1 MNTMSEMVRS
11 IVRGRNRAAA
21 DPQFIADYAFPPG
34 MIDRALARCP
44 ESARAA
50 VLEAGLRQFFLAAA
64 ADPDLRASMP
74 SRVVDEAWHE
84 FITFTRAYDEFCQ
97 RAFGRF
103 LHHEPEYLMDVS
115 EATANQTT
123 VLLGTWRTACLSA
136 GLDPDTTRTAPIL
149 FAADSWAGIDGARTY
164 VATCGSGDACA
175 TSDDVVC
182 VEHELRGSVQE
193 EPSRRRGR
201 HARVG
206 RVDGCGG
213 DGSGGGGGDGG
224 ADDGGGGCGGGGCGG
239 GE

>member
-11 IVRGRNRAAA
+11 IVRGGNRAAA

-74 SRVVDEAWHE
+74 SRVVDEGWHE
-84 FITFTRAYDEFCQ
+84 FITFTRAYDTFCQ

-103 LHHEPEYLMDVS
+103 LHHEPEYLMALSV
-115 EATANQTT
+115 ATANQTT
-123 VLLGTWRTACLSA
+123 VLRGTWRTACLSA
-136 GLDPDTTRTAPIL
+136 GLDPDTTRTAPTL
-149 FAADSWAGIDGARTY
+149 FAADLWAGIDEARTY
-164 VATCGSGDACA
+164 VATCGSGYACT

-182 VEHELRGSVQE
+182 VEHELGGPVQP
-193 EPSRRRGR
+193 EPPRRRR

-206 RVDGCGG
+206 RR
-213 DGSGGGGGDGG
+213 GDGG
-224 ADDGGGGCGGGGCGG
+224 CLLYTSPSPRDS
-239 GE
+239 

>member
-1 MNTMSEMVRS
+1 MTTMSEMVRS

-21 DPQFIADYAFPPG
+21 DPQFIANYAFPPG

-44 ESARAA
+44 ESASAE
-50 VLEAGLRQFFLAAA
+50 VLESGLRQFFLAAA

-84 FITFTRAYDEFCQ
+84 FITFTREYDEFCQ

-103 LHHEPEYLMDVS
+103 LHHQPEYLMELS
-115 EATANQTT
+115 KATANQTT
-123 VLLGTWRTACLSA
+123 VLLATWRTACLSA

-149 FAADSWAGIDGARTY
+149 FAADLSAGIDKACTY
-164 VATCGSGDACA
+164 VATCGSGDACT

-182 VEHELRGSVQE
+182 VEHALRGPVQKK
-193 EPSRRRGR
+193 PSRRRGR
-201 HARVG
+201 R
-206 RVDGCGG
+206 DGCGG
-213 DGSGGGGGDGG
+213 EGSGCGTGG
-224 ADDGGGGCGGGGCGG
+224 DDGGGGCGGGGCGG

>member
-11 IVRGRNRAAA
+11 IVRGRIRTAA
-21 DPQFIADYAFPPG
+21 DPQFIASYAFPPG

-44 ESARAA
+44 ESASAE

-84 FITFTRAYDEFCQ
+84 FITFTRAYAEFCQ

-103 LHHEPEYLMDVS
+103 LHHQPEYLMEFS
-115 EATANQTT
+115 EATANKST
-123 VLLGTWRTACLSA
+123 VLLATWRTACLSA

-149 FAADSWAGIDGARTY
+149 FAADHWAGIDKARTY
-164 VATCGSGDACA
+164 VATCGSGDACT

-182 VEHELRGSVQE
+182 VEHELRGPVQE
-193 EPSRRRGR
+193 QHSDGGGRG
-201 HARVG
+201 
-206 RVDGCGG
+206 DGCGG
-213 DGSGGGGGDGG
+213 EGSGCGTGG
-224 ADDGGGGCGGGGCGG
+224 DDGGGSCGGGGCGG
-239 GE
+239 GD

>member
-21 DPQFIADYAFPPG
+21 DPQFIANYAFPPG

-44 ESARAA
+44 ESASAE
-50 VLEAGLRQFFLAAA
+50 VLESGLRQFFLAAA

-84 FITFTRAYDEFCQ
+84 FITFTREYDEFCQ

-103 LHHEPEYLMDVS
+103 LHHQPEYLMELS
-115 EATANQTT
+115 KATANQTT
-123 VLLGTWRTACLSA
+123 VLLATWRTACLSA

-149 FAADSWAGIDGARTY
+149 FAADLSAGIDKACTY
-164 VATCGSGDACA
+164 VATCGSGDACT

-182 VEHELRGSVQE
+182 VEHELRGPVQKK
-193 EPSRRRGR
+193 PSRRRGR
-201 HARVG
+201 R
-206 RVDGCGG
+206 DGCGG
-213 DGSGGGGGDGG
+213 EGSGCGTGG
-224 ADDGGGGCGGGGCGG
+224 DDGGGGCGGGGCGG

>member
-1 MNTMSEMVRS
+1 MNTMSEVVRS
-11 IVRGRNRAAA
+11 VVRGRNRAVA

-84 FITFTRAYDEFCQ
+84 FITFTRAYEQFCR

-103 LHHEPEYLMDVS
+103 LHHEPEYLMELS
-115 EATANQTT
+115 EATANQST
-123 VLLGTWRTACLSA
+123 VLLATWRTACLSA

-149 FAADSWAGIDGARTY
+149 FAADPWAGIDKARTY
-164 VATCGSGDACA
+164 VATCGSAHVCT
-175 TSDDVVC
+175 TSYDVVC
-182 VEHELRGSVQE
+182 VEHELRGPVQQD
-193 EPSRRRGR
+193 PSRRR
-201 HARVG
+201 
-206 RVDGCGG
+206 
-213 DGSGGGGGDGG
+213 DGSGGEGSGCGTGGDGG
-224 ADDGGGGCGGGGCGG
+224 GGGCAGGGCGSGGCGG